1 LTYDDEREALA
12 LARQAGEAV
21 ESLIAQL
28 IVAFEE
34 ESRSIDEERAR
45 NEASRRD

>member
-1 LTYDDEREALA
+1 LTNDDEREALA

-34 ESRSIDEERAR
+34 EPLNRRG
-45 NEASRRD
+45 ASA